1 MKILAVS
8 VVYKPDEE
16 LLLRSIASYADAV
29 DAIWIWRNSPLPA
42 ALEDALGQFEGL
54 SLQGNGENA
63 GIAKALNAAARYA
76 RENGFDAILAMDQ
89 DSVWHN
95 LPDFLAAIE
104 MPDAPEGIYA
114 PLIESS
120 PADGEGKPTEL
131 FSPLETAFTSGML
144 VPIPVIGRV
153 GGWCE
158 DFLVD
163 AIDNEFCL
171 HALSLGIRCWRVGEG
186 RLEHRLGK
194 VETKR
199 LFGLRFKTYNYSPE
213 RLYGIYRNN
222 LVAIKKY
229 PSVSG
234 KFRRQFWAVW
244 FWKRPLRMLLGEHD
258 LKAKFSAIFR
268 GVRDARKA

>member
-8 VVYKPDEE
+8 VVYQPEEE

-29 DAIWIWRNSPLPA
+29 DAIWIWRNSSLPA
-42 ALEDALGQFEGL
+42 ALEDALGRFEGL
-54 SLQGNGENA
+54 SQQGNGENV

-76 RENGFDAILAMDQ
+76 RENGFDALLAMDQ

-95 LPDFLAAIE
+95 LTGFLAAIE
-104 MPDAPEGIYA
+104 APDAPEGIYA
-114 PLIESS
+114 PLIGAS
-120 PADGEGKPTEL
+120 PADETDKSADL
-131 FSPLETAFTSGML
+131 FSPLETAFTSGMF
-144 VPIPVIGRV
+144 VPIPVIGKV

-163 AIDNEFCL
+163 GIDNEFCL

-222 LVAIKKY
+222 LLSIKKY

-234 KFRRQFWAVW
+234 KFRRQFRSVW
-244 FWKRPLRMLLGEHD
+244 FWKRPLRMLLGEQN

-268 GVRDARKA
+268 GIRDARKA